1 MLIITAPG
9 QGAQTPGFLVP
20 WLELPGVAER
30 LGTASELAGCDLI
43 RFGTTASADEIKDTA
58 VAQPLLVAAAIAAAS
73 ALSGGDPGDVPADA
87 AAGHS
92 VGELAAGVIA
102 GALAADDAMRL
113 VGVRGTAMA
122 AAAAAEPTGM
132 TAVLGGDQD
141 AVLAAIARSGLT
153 PANVN
158 GAGQIVAAGTL
169 ADLEAFAADPPAGAR
184 LRPLQV
190 AGAFHT
196 RHMAPAVA
204 ALRDA
209 AARVAVTDPAMTL
222 LSDSDGT
229 AVTTG
234 KEWLERIIAQVAA
247 PVRWDLCMRTMADLG
262 VTAFIELPPGGT
274 LTGLARRG
282 LPGVT
287 QLAIKTPDQL
297 EAARALIDEHL
308 ADPDGH
314 GHGHS
319 HLPEWRLIVAPTSG
333 TFRSPGSGGYGG
345 ADSPPVIGGVPG
357 GGAPPGDIQ
366 LGAIVARGSERA
378 VVAPSPVEIIEWLV
392 EDGDPV
398 SEGQPLVRVQ
408 PKGGPGGWVPPES
421 REGA

>member
-9 QGAQTPGFLVP
+9 QGAQTPGFLAP

-30 LGTASELAGCDLI
+30 LGAASELAGCDLI

-58 VAQPLLVAAAIAAAS
+58 VAQPLLVAAEIVAAA
-73 ALSGGDPGDVPADA
+73 ALSDPALPGGVPAEAPADA

-92 VGELAAGVIA
+92 VGELAAGVI
-102 GALAADDAMRL
+102 GGVLTADDAMRL
-113 VGVRGTAMA
+113 VAVRGRAMA

-132 TAVLGGDQD
+132 TAVLGGDQE
-141 AVLAAIARSGLT
+141 AVLAAIARHGLT

-158 GAGQIVAAGTL
+158 AAGQIVAAGTMT
-169 ADLEAFAADPPAGAR
+169 ALEAFAADPPVRGSGAR

-196 RHMAPAVA
+196 GHMAPAVA

-209 AARVAVTDPAMTL
+209 AAGVSVADPAMTL
-222 LSDSDGT
+222 LSNADGA

-234 KEWLERIIAQVAA
+234 KEWLERIVAQVAA

-262 VTAFIELPPGGT
+262 VTALIELPPAGA
-274 LTGLARRG
+274 LTGLARRA
-282 LPGVT
+282 LPGVA
-287 QLAIKTPDQL
+287 QLAIKTPEQL
-297 EAARALIDEHL
+297 DAARDLIAEHL
-308 ADPDGH
+308 VEPDAH
-314 GHGHS
+314 GHG
-319 HLPEWRLIVAPTSG
+319 HLPEWRLIVSPTSG
-333 TFRSPGSGGYGG
+333 TFRSGGYGG
-345 ADSPPVIGGVPG
+345 ADSPPVIGGSRGV
-357 GGAPPGDIQ
+357 APPDL
-366 LGAIVARGSERA
+366 LGTVVARGAEHT
-378 VVAPSPVEIIEWLV
+378 VAAPWTLEPVEIIEWLV

-398 SEGQPLVRVQ
+398 SEGQPLVRIQ
-408 PKGGPGGWVPPES
+408 LP

>member
-9 QGAQTPGFLVP
+9 QGAQTPGFLAP

-30 LGTASELAGCDLI
+30 LGAASELAGCDLI

-58 VAQPLLVAAAIAAAS
+58 VAQPLLVAAAIVAAS
-73 ALSGGDPGDVPADA
+73 ALSDPALSGSALSGSALPGGVPGEAPADA

-92 VGELAAGVIA
+92 VGELAAGVI
-102 GALAADDAMRL
+102 GGVLTADDAMRL
-113 VGVRGTAMA
+113 VAVRGRAMA
-122 AAAAAEPTGM
+122 AAAATEPTGM
-132 TAVLGGDQD
+132 TAVLGGDQEV
-141 AVLAAIARSGLT
+141 VLAAIARHGLT

-169 ADLEAFAADPPAGAR
+169 AELEAFAADPPGGAR

-209 AARVAVTDPAMTL
+209 AADVTVTDPAMTL
-222 LSDSDGT
+222 LSDADGA

-234 KEWLERIIAQVAA
+234 KEWLERVVAQVAA

-262 VTAFIELPPGGT
+262 VTALIELPPAGT
-274 LTGLARRG
+274 LTGLARRA
-282 LPGVT
+282 LPGVA
-287 QLAIKTPDQL
+287 QLAIKTPEQL
-297 EAARALIDEHL
+297 DAARDLIAEHL
-308 ADPDGH
+308 VEPDAH
-314 GHGHS
+314 GHG
-319 HLPEWRLIVAPTSG
+319 HLPEWRLIVSPTSG
-333 TFRSPGSGGYGG
+333 TFRSPPARAEG
-345 ADSPPVIGGVPG
+345 ATAALTAD
-357 GGAPPGDIQ
+357 
-366 LGAIVARGSERA
+366 LGTVVARGAERT
-378 VVAPSPVEIIEWLV
+378 VAAPWPVESAEIIEWLV

-398 SEGQPLVRVQ
+398 GEGQPLVRVQ
-408 PKGGPGGWVPPES
+408 LP